1 MREKWQLEL
10 TLIYMS
16 EMGLLL
22 LDKGRKTTFEG

>member
-22 LDKGRKTTFEG
+22 LDKGRKTIFED

>member
-1 MREKWQLEL
+1 MIVKWQLEL

-22 LDKGRKTTFEG
+22 LDKGRKTIF